1 MNTDFTEIVQA
12 AQNGD
17 QRAFEALYNL
27 TKDSS
32 YFVAFSITKNENDAL
47 DIMQD
52 SYLKAFNNINDLNQL
67 SAFESWINRIVANTA
82 KNYIAK
88 KKPMLFDDIGT
99 LSNEAFD
106 ETELNRDYLP
116 EQSADSKETSR
127 LLMEIIDRLSEEK
140 RLCILMYY
148 YQEMSVGEIAEALQ
162 LPVSTVKYKLLAARA
177 DIKKEVE
184 KLEKDGTKLYALF
197 PFALFPAQFKNLEKE
212 FAANH
217 TAPAYGAVHSGAIVS
232 DISAAAAI
240 STAKT
245 GFLSTLAGKIVI
257 AVIAIILI
265 GGGIIAA
272 IVAVNSNSE
281 SDTTKGTEP
290 TASVSEV
297 APTTSVSQVTPT
309 STNTDL
315 LTTEQAIEKMKSVG
329 TDEATFVLDGTVYT
343 LPCSLQEFLDNGW
356 VIGGS
361 EAHLYETGNLWPG
374 NVWDYALIR
383 SDGAHPDCRII
394 AYLKNTGQERADMKD
409 CDVNSIRM
417 EMHIL
422 PPEQDNSEL
431 ILSGGL
437 LFDSAVINEAVI
449 GACGTPDEQRNIVFS
464 TTRLPDVDT
473 YYTEFNYP
481 TMEINVNSE
490 PNDASKYNY
499 HFCRIFAKTEGEE

>member
-1 MNTDFTEIVQA
+1 MNTDFSEIVQA
-12 AQNGD
+12 AQKDD

-52 SYLKAFNNINDLNQL
+52 SYLKAFNSIGQLNHPD
-67 SAFESWINRIVANTA
+67 AFESWLNRIVANTA

-88 KKPMLFDDIGT
+88 KKPMLFEDIGT

-127 LLMEIIDRLSEEK
+127 LLMEIIDKLSEEK

-197 PFALFPAQFKNLEKE
+197 PFALFPAQFKSLEKE
-212 FAANH
+212 FATTH
-217 TAPAYGAVHSGAIVS
+217 TAPVYSAVHSGAIAS
-232 DISAAAAI
+232 NISAAAAM
-240 STAKT
+240 SVAKT

-257 AVIAIILI
+257 VLAAILLI
-265 GGGIIAA
+265 GGGITAAIIAA
-272 IVAVNSNSE
+272 NANSE
-281 SDTTKGTEP
+281 SDTNKSAEP
-290 TASVSEV
+290 TASVSED
-297 APTTSVSQVTPT
+297 APTLA
-309 STNTDL
+309 NTDL

-329 TDEATFVLDGTVYT
+329 TDEATFVLDGVVYT

-374 NVWDYALIR
+374 NVWDFSLIR

-437 LFDSAVINEAVI
+437 LFDSAVTNEAVI
-449 GACGTPDEQRNIVFS
+449 GACGTPDEQRNIVYS

-473 YYTEFNYP
+473 HYTEFNYP

-499 HFCRIFAKTEGEE
+499 HFCRIFAKIEGEE